1 MITSSS
7 IPYISQMLNDPHSI
21 TDADIDSIVSLT
33 ETYPYFVP
41 ARYMEAASQ
50 HKNQPFNADMMNT
63 MQLYMGNWIV
73 FHQYMQTAYGGEY
86 TEQIPTNYEDYEEP
100 ADVDDVAEEETTEEH
115 NEASMWSQDDEEDEI
130 VAADEEETAVAV
142 EAMDVEEELI
152 EEEEEIAEEEPINEE
167 VIAADED
174 VEEHVEA
181 DDHYTE
187 DENYDDSY
195 LDEEDDEVEEAPIH
209 EHIVAADEEEEFV
222 AEEETDVKAE
232 TEENLILPIYTEDYF
247 LHQGVHVSNNIPPAL
262 DKAESEEASAPGVLM
277 RMMSYSEWLNHFK
290 KHGDAAREEEQDQ
303 KALKTMWQK
312 EKLAAA
318 QEEENEEI
326 PENVFEMAVNSI
338 TREDGMVSEP
348 LADIYAKQ
356 GKYDAAIDMYK
367 KLSLRNPQKSAYF
380 ARKVEEILKEK

>member
-50 HKNQPFNADMMNT
+50 HKHQPFNADMMNT

-73 FHQYMQTAYGGEY
+73 FHEYMQTAYGGEY
-86 TEQIPTNYEDYEEP
+86 TEQIKVTPYEEP
-100 ADVDDVAEEETTEEH
+100 ADVDEDFTEEEETLEQPED
-115 NEASMWSQDDEEDEI
+115 SFWSQDDED
-130 VAADEEETAVAV
+130 
-142 EAMDVEEELI
+142 
-152 EEEEEIAEEEPINEE
+152 EEEEI
-167 VIAADED
+167 VTADED
-174 VEEHVEA
+174 ESAVAIEAMEIEEELTAEEQEIEA
-181 DDHYTE
+181 EEDDEHYTE
-187 DENYDDSY
+187 DEDDEYEESY
-195 LDEEDDEVEEAPIH
+195 LDEEEEEYEEEATN
-209 EHIVAADEEEEFV
+209 EEVVAADDDFFEEEETEQEY
-222 AEEETDVKAE
+222 EEEPVVKAE
-232 TEENLILPIYTEDYF
+232 TDENLILPIYTEDYF
-247 LHQGVHVSNNIPPAL
+247 LHQGIQVSNNIPVV
-262 DKAESEEASAPGVLM
+262 DKAEHTAEIENTEATAPGLLM
-277 RMMSYSEWLNHFK
+277 RVMSYAEWLNHFK
-290 KHGDAAREEEQDQ
+290 TNGDKAREEEQDQ

-338 TREDGMVSEP
+338 TKEDSMASEP
-348 LADIYAKQ
+348 LAEIYAKQ

>member
-50 HKNQPFNADMMNT
+50 HKHQPFNADMMNT

-86 TEQIPTNYEDYEEP
+86 TEQIPTNYEDDEEP
-100 ADVDDVAEEETTEEH
+100 ADVDHVAEMTSEQDD
-115 NEASMWSQDDEEDEI
+115 ASMWGQDDEEEDEI
-130 VAADEEETAVAV
+130 EAADDEVAAVALET
-142 EAMDVEEELI
+142 MDIEDELI
-152 EEEEEIAEEEPINEE
+152 EEDEEIEEEII
-167 VIAADED
+167 ED
-174 VEEHVEA
+174 

-187 DENYDDSY
+187 DEAFDDSY
-195 LDEEDDEVEEAPIH
+195 LDEETYDEEPANEEI
-209 EHIVAADEEEEFV
+209 IAADDEEEFD
-222 AEEETDVKAE
+222 EEVPEVKAD

-247 LHQGVHVSNNIPPAL
+247 LHQGIQVSNNIPVVE
-262 DKAESEEASAPGVLM
+262 KTENTAENPDTAPGVLM
-277 RMMSYSEWLNHFK
+277 RMMSYADWLNHFK
-290 KHGDAAREEEQDQ
+290 SHSQKAQEEEKDQ

-338 TREDGMVSEP
+338 TREDGMASEP

>member
-50 HKNQPFNADMMNT
+50 HKHQPFNADMMNT

-86 TEQIPTNYEDYEEP
+86 VEEVRVNAEP
-100 ADVDDVAEEETTEEH
+100 ADVDEDATEQEEIFADTD
-115 NEASMWSQDDEEDEI
+115 SSIWSQDEDEDEDGNEEVLTLADDEEH
-130 VAADEEETAVAV
+130 AVAV

-152 EEEEEIAEEEPINEE
+152 E
-167 VIAADED
+167 DELT
-174 VEEHVEA
+174 V
-181 DDHYTE
+181 
-187 DENYDDSY
+187 
-195 LDEEDDEVEEAPIH
+195 
-209 EHIVAADEEEEFV
+209 ADEEEYEDDYLDD
-222 AEEETDVKAE
+222 EEETYVADIETDLEEEIILAE
-232 TEENLILPIYTEDYF
+232 AEPEHIPATAATEEESNEENLILPIYTEDYF
-247 LHQGVHVSNNIPPAL
+247 LHQGIQVSNNIPETPKSEHIEA
-262 DKAESEEASAPGVLM
+262 DQAAEVAPGPLM
-277 RMMSYSEWLNHFK
+277 RVMSYSEWLMHFK
-290 KHGDAAREEEQDQ
+290 THGEKAREEEHDQ

-318 QEEENEEI
+318 IEEENEEI

-338 TREDGMVSEP
+338 TREEGMASET
-348 LADIYAKQ
+348 LAAIYANQ

>member
-50 HKNQPFNADMMNT
+50 HKSQPFNADMMNT

-86 TEQIPTNYEDYEEP
+86 TEQITTSYDYDEP
-100 ADVDDVAEEETTEEH
+100 ADVDEVEENYAEETAEPSED
-115 NEASMWSQDDEEDEI
+115 SMWSQDDEDEIIAAGEDET
-130 VAADEEETAVAV
+130 VVEM
-142 EAMDVEEELI
+142 EAMDVEEDLFDEQDDDF
-152 EEEEEIAEEEPINEE
+152 EEETEQQEDPEEII
-167 VIAADED
+167 
-174 VEEHVEA
+174 EA

-187 DENYDDSY
+187 DEDHDESY
-195 LDEEDDEVEEAPIH
+195 LDEEDEYIDEPEH
-209 EHIVAADEEEEFV
+209 EHIVAADEDEEYEQD
-222 AEEETDVKAE
+222 EPEIKEETD
-232 TEENLILPIYTEDYF
+232 ENLILPIYTEDYF
-247 LHQGVHVSNNIPPAL
+247 LHQGIQVSNNIPPVE
-262 DKAESEEASAPGVLM
+262 KQEEADSAPGVLM
-277 RMMSYSEWLNHFK
+277 RMMSYAEWLNHFK
-290 KHGDAAREEEQDQ
+290 THSQKAQEEEQDQ

>member
-1 MITSSS
+1 
-7 IPYISQMLNDPHSI
+7 MLNDPHSI

-50 HKNQPFNADMMNT
+50 HKHQPFNADMMNT

-73 FHQYMQTAYGGEY
+73 FHQYMQTAHGGEY
-86 TEQIPTNYEDYEEP
+86 VEQITTNYDYEEP
-100 ADVDDVAEEETTEEH
+100 AEVDAAEEDYADETIGQP
-115 NEASMWSQDDEEDEI
+115 EASMWSQDEDDEEEI
-130 VAADEEETAVAV
+130 VAADEEETVVAM
-142 EAMDVEEELI
+142 EAMDVEEDF
-152 EEEEEIAEEEPINEE
+152 EEEI
-167 VIAADED
+167 
-174 VEEHVEA
+174 EA
-181 DDHYTE
+181 DDHYIE

-195 LDEEDDEVEEAPIH
+195 LDEEDEEEEVIH
-209 EHIVAADEEEEFV
+209 ENIVAADEEEEYD
-222 AEEETDVKAE
+222 EEETEETEVKAE
-232 TEENLILPIYTEDYF
+232 NDENLILPIYTEDYF
-247 LHQGVHVSNNIPPAL
+247 LHQGIQVSNNIPTV
-262 DKAESEEASAPGVLM
+262 DKQEEAAPGLLM

-290 KHGDAAREEEQDQ
+290 THGEKAREEEQDQ

-318 QEEENEEI
+318 IEEENEEI

-338 TREDGMVSEP
+338 TKEEGMASEP
-348 LADIYAKQ
+348 LAEIYVKQ